1 MIHHPS
7 LRLNRVAFPF
17 ATALCVAMVRVYPDV
32 ASQVLMAAVVAPI
45 LYDYWRIDAGGKVL
59 EKICSAILAVGI
71 MLFVRWWINEV
82 FIVRWERLLPAWLL
96 QTVGERPYLALGII
110 VGGAV
115 LITTGRGGGRRR

>member
-1 MIHHPS
+1 
-7 LRLNRVAFPF
+7 
-17 ATALCVAMVRVYPDV
+17 VAMVRVYPDV
-32 ASQVLMAAVVAPI
+32 ASQVLMAFVVAPI
-45 LYDYWRIDAGGKVL
+45 LYDYWRIDSGGRMFDKVCKGLIAAGV
-59 EKICSAILAVGI
+59 ILG
-71 MLFVRWWINEV
+71 LRWWINEV